1 MRPYKLI
8 KTLFVAARNKLERL
22 PYNEY
27 TIAEYFRKQGVQIG
41 EHCRIYIENFGT
53 EPYLIKIGN
62 DCTITAEV
70 KFITHEGSMGLFRK
84 DMPDL
89 NIFGKIEIRDNCF
102 IGVGST
108 ILYGVTI
115 GPNSVVGASSVVTV
129 DVPPNVVAVGV
140 PARIISNIDK
150 YREKGIA
157 KWKELGIS
165 GDRSTWR
172 KQLIEHFW
180 PKNAVPIKAFGE

>member
-1 MRPYKLI
+1 MKPYKLLKVI
-8 KTLFVAARNKLERL
+8 ISALRNKVERL
-22 PYNEY
+22 PYNEH

-41 EHCRIYIENFGT
+41 EHCRIFIEDFGT
-53 EPYLIKIGN
+53 EPYLVKIGN
-62 DCTITAEV
+62 DCTITADV
-70 KFITHEGSMGLFRK
+70 KFITHDGSMGLFRN
-84 DMPDL
+84 DIPDL
-89 NIFGKIEIRDNCF
+89 NVFGKIDIKDNCF

-115 GPNSVVGASSVVTV
+115 GPNSVVGAGSVVTS
-129 DVPPNVVAVGV
+129 DVPANVVAVGV

-157 KWKELGIS
+157 KWKELGIT

-172 KQLIEHFW
+172 SQLTQHFW
-180 PKNAVPIKAFGE
+180 PQESN